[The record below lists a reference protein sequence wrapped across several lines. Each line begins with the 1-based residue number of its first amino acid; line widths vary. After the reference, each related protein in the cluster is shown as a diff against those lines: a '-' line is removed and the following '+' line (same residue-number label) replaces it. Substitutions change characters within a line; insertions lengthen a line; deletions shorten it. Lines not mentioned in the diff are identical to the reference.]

1 MFRYLPIRRIYA
13 REVLDSRGNPTVE
26 VDVTVGEGVMG
37 IDGYTGRALVPSGAS
52 TGQFEA
58 LELRDGEERYGGLG
72 VQRAVDHVNGRIAE
86 AILGENALNQSYID
100 YLLRETD
107 GTENK
112 SSLGANAT
120 LGVSLAVARAAA
132 LALRLPLYQYLG
144 GIHTNRMPVPMM
156 NILNGGKHAD
166 NTVDLQEFM
175 IMPVGAGTY
184 RQALAMGTEIYHAL
198 KKLLKKRGLSTAVGD
213 EGGFVPD
220 LKSSREVLSLIVEA
234 ISLAGYR
241 PGEEVGIALD
251 AAASELYDEKRDV
264 YVFPGESAMAKEEV
278 LRNASEMVEYYRELA
293 EEFPILSLE
302 DGLHENDWKGWKKLT
317 KSLGDRMQLVG
328 DDLFV
333 TNIRRLACG
342 IRLGTANAI
351 LIKVNQIGT
360 LTETLDAVNMASHAG
375 YRAVIS
381 HRSGETEDP
390 FIADLAVAC
399 GAGQIKTGAPCRTD
413 RTCKYNQLLRIEE
426 YLGKVAWYEN
436 PFQNSSRQT
445 EF

>member
-184 RQALAMGTEIYHAL
+184 R
-198 KKLLKKRGLSTAVGD
+198 
-213 EGGFVPD
+213 
-220 LKSSREVLSLIVEA
+220 
-234 ISLAGYR
+234 
-241 PGEEVGIALD
+241 
-251 AAASELYDEKRDV
+251 
-264 YVFPGESAMAKEEV
+264 
-278 LRNASEMVEYYRELA
+278 
-293 EEFPILSLE
+293 
-302 DGLHENDWKGWKKLT
+302 
-317 KSLGDRMQLVG
+317 
-328 DDLFV
+328 
-333 TNIRRLACG
+333 
-342 IRLGTANAI
+342 
-351 LIKVNQIGT
+351 
-360 LTETLDAVNMASHAG
+360 
-375 YRAVIS
+375 
-381 HRSGETEDP
+381 
-390 FIADLAVAC
+390 
-399 GAGQIKTGAPCRTD
+399 
-413 RTCKYNQLLRIEE
+413 
-426 YLGKVAWYEN
+426 
-436 PFQNSSRQT
+436 
-445 EF
+445 